1 MKARVN
7 KEIEISEKNKQT
19 EIVDIRY
26 LMSQTKCSVE
36 SFTNT
41 VD

>member
-26 LMSQTKCSVE
+26 LMGQTKHFVE

-41 VD
+41 MD